1 MTNTLQ
7 TEISTIAAALSGIR
21 TPAVPGEYDLH
32 AEVAAVLTTHDI
44 VHSHEYR
51 LAPRCRIDFLA
62 GRIGIEIKKGR
73 PVPSSLRQQLAR
85 YLASDEVAAII
96 VVTQRAVTLPRTIS
110 GKPVV
115 QISLNRLWGVALP

>member
-7 TEISTIAAALSGIR
+7 NEINAIAAALSVIR
-21 TPAVPGEYDLH
+21 TPAVPGEYDIH
-32 AEVAAVLTTHDI
+32 AEVAAALTAHGIAHT
-44 VHSHEYR
+44 HEYR

-62 GRIGIEIKKGR
+62 GSVGIEIKKGR
-73 PVPSSLRQQLAR
+73 PAPSALREQLGR
-85 YLASDEVAAII
+85 YLKSDALAAII
-96 VVTQRAVTLPRTIS
+96 VVTQRAVALPDTIG

>member
-7 TEISTIAAALSGIR
+7 NEIRAIASALASIR

-32 AEVAAVLTTHDI
+32 AEVAAALTAAGIAHT
-44 VHSHEYR
+44 HEYR

-62 GRIGIEIKKGR
+62 GRVGIEIKKGR
-73 PVPSSLRQQLAR
+73 PASGALREQLRR
-85 YLASDEVAAII
+85 YLQSDEVAAII
-96 VVTQRAVTLPRTIS
+96 VVTQRAVALPHTIGS
-110 GKPVV
+110 KPVE